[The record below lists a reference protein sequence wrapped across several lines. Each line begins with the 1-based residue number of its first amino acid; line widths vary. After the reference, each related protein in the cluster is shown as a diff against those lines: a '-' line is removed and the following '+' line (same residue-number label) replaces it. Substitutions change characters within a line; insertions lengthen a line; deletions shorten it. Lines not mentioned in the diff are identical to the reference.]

1 MRACGATRAGAMRV
15 LLVLVALASPVARS
29 AGVAPAAARHGEAKP
44 VLTTRYV
51 LDPPRGAVA
60 GAGPLKLTTGVVLES
75 LSPPASQYELTSGAD
90 AALGSSVWRRAL
102 QRALGESFNAKI
114 GAVTV
119 NATVVTALGPDGAL
133 RMTNALAVH
142 VSLSAPSLADPS
154 LQPTPIFTVPH
165 WPVPGCPLGR
175 GGTGTSTSSRMPART
190 GPRSFVRPGRG
201 RTHQRTRD
209 RRSGPPEATC
219 RSCRE

>member
-133 RMTNALAVH
+133 RMTNGLLAVH
-142 VSLSAPSLADPS
+142 VSLSAPSS
-154 LQPTPIFTVPH
+154 LDA
-165 WPVPGCPLGR
+165 
-175 GGTGTSTSSRMPART
+175 PARAVAAAMRRAVSDGSLAT
-190 GPRSFVRPGRG
+190 AL
-201 RTHQRTRD
+201 RD
-209 RRSGPPEATC
+209 RARRSARARVAARVAESLGASSDA
-219 RSCRE
+219 RSARLRG